1 MWSKFGCHKGANNKL
16 LQWLCLCVCVCELG
30 QPQTSDRNANAVALA
45 RSFSQLSRTNR
56 KMLLLIM
63 RPGTAGPVWQWQVNA
78 GVCGALVQHERH
90 CILLAASLRPS
101 FGSVLGQQ
109 KSLPAKQ
116 SAPSTCVSVCRV
128 CVCVCV

>member
-1 MWSKFGCHKGANNKL
+1 MAL
-16 LQWLCLCVCVCELG
+16 PVCVCVCASLG
-30 QPQTSDRNANAVALA
+30 SRKHLTVMQTQLLSLA
-45 RSFSQLSRTNR
+45 RSPSSLSLSRLSSRTNR

-116 SAPSTCVSVCRV
+116 SAPSTCASVCRV
-128 CVCVCV
+128 CVCVFVCRRGH